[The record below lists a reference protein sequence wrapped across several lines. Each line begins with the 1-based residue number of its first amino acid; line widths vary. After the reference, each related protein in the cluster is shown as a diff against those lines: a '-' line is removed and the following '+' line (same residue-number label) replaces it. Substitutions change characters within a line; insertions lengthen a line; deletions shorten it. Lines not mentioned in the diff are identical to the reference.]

1 MEGMMETLEKE
12 RFRGAIQQAAGLTV
26 SILGIA
32 VLVGLV
38 PGLGTKQMGFVAMT
52 VFFSVTGIAY
62 GFRMIVEA
70 MDLGS
75 SKSGEMT
82 RWTAMYI
89 AASIVDLEATMREM
103 GGWDAIGRRTQ
114 IRIEKLFSEL
124 CRSLPDRA
132 LRKALTKERE
142 GKNGGS
148 TQDQVR
154 TAIDSLLRL
163 RS

>member
-1 MEGMMETLEKE
+1 
-12 RFRGAIQQAAGLTV
+12 
-26 SILGIA
+26 
-32 VLVGLV
+32 
-38 PGLGTKQMGFVAMT
+38 
-52 VFFSVTGIAY
+52 
-62 GFRMIVEA
+62 
-70 MDLGS
+70 
-75 SKSGEMT
+75 
-82 RWTAMYI
+82 MYI

-114 IRIEKLFSEL
+114 IRIEKLFREL
-124 CRSLPDRA
+124 CRSLSDRA

-142 GKNGGS
+142 EKNEGL